1 MRAQEWDEPKAPYPN
16 LWHAG
21 MPRRIL
27 AFGTVASRL
36 RLGDLVAVYYPQSQ
50 KHPDRSERA
59 LGLSRVTALSQADD
73 PKYAWVDLH
82 TAHRLE
88 RPLAID
94 PAPRRVFLCCDPE
107 WPENDVAVFLKVFDA
122 AVAEGFEPLPEETE
136 QGAPRP
142 ERKPRVAAEPSGT
155 PPDPRPVA
163 APVEPVTAPMP
174 GERLFAGAVISADL
188 RDRRDGCWLAVVR
201 LSGDALELLRL
212 EAMDRGT
219 LHGRLRD
226 PDPQLMQTEA
236 TGLGFPLGVPL
247 PFCERLCHGAALDQ
261 GWRSLVHRIE
271 RISLPDY
278 LVAVQEHRDDAGESR
293 RCTDEVAGTPSPL
306 QRSDPDLASMAY
318 HGIKMIGEERSR
330 YAIRPFERAK
340 ARLLLEVSPGIA
352 AGQLTGE
359 DSGKTAAVLDAVQTA
374 SMFAVAIG
382 EGERRRCH
390 GRRAALDAV
399 LAARAAAQAVI
410 SGEADRPA
418 EDLHA
423 TDPDRLGLEVWI
435 YGLGL

>member
-1 MRAQEWDEPKAPYPN
+1 MMRAQEWDEPKAPYPN

-27 AFGTVASRL
+27 AFETVASRL
-36 RLGDLVAVYYPQSQ
+36 RLGDLIAVYYPQSQ

-59 LGLSRVTALSQADD
+59 LGLSRVTGLSQADD
-73 PKYAWVDLH
+73 PKYAWVDLQ
-82 TAHRLE
+82 TAHRLKH
-88 RPLAID
+88 PLSIE

-107 WPENDVAVFLKVFDA
+107 WPETDVAVFLKVFDA
-122 AVAEGFEPLPEETE
+122 AVAEGFEPAPEETE
-136 QGAPRP
+136 QGAQRP
-142 ERKPRVAAEPSGT
+142 ERKPRVAPKPEPKTVSA
-155 PPDPRPVA
+155 PPA
-163 APVEPVTAPMP
+163 PVTAPIP
-174 GERLFAGAVISADL
+174 GERLFAGAIISADL

-201 LSGDALELLRL
+201 LGGDALELLRL
-212 EAMDRGT
+212 ETMDRGT
-219 LHGRLRD
+219 LHRRLRD

-236 TGLGFPLGVPL
+236 TGLGFPLGVPT
-247 PFCERLCHGAALDQ
+247 PFCERLCHGAVPDQ

-271 RISLPDY
+271 RTSLPDY
-278 LVAVQEHRDDAGESR
+278 LVAVQEHRDEAGESR

-330 YAIRPFERAK
+330 YAIRPFERAR

-352 AGQLTGE
+352 AGQLTGD
-359 DSGKTAAVLDAVQTA
+359 DSGKTASVLDAVQTA

-382 EGERRRCH
+382 ETERRKCH
-390 GRRAALDAV
+390 GRREALDAV
-399 LAARAAAQAVI
+399 LAARAAAQAVV
-410 SGEADRPA
+410 SGEADRSA
-418 EDLHA
+418 EELHA
-423 TDPDRLGLEVWI
+423 TDPDRLGLEGWI